1 MKPGRATFFGMVV
14 RVEDTGGLGTVEVE
28 IAAGGG
34 PVTPASRVMAR
45 AVGRCR
51 ELLVGVGIDWG
62 TGTGLLS
69 IAAARIPAVTSIIAI
84 ERDPE
89 AVANARR
96 NVARNGVA
104 DRVAVVRADH
114 FTPYDPGDRDLLERL
129 IGEVDFL
136 IANPPASDDGDGLE
150 WRRRVL
156 DGARP
161 FLKPGAVVLLQVSSH
176 YGEERIRGLA
186 DVGGYRFVETVE
198 RSPWTPFDLSRD
210 DLRRALDVYVTEESR
225 GGRPYRFHL
234 PDGSVVD
241 ARQVAAGAGP
251 PLTSWQAHRFER
263 TG

>member
-1 MKPGRATFFGMVV
+1 MKPARATFLGMVV
-14 RVEDTGGLGTVEVE
+14 RVEDTGGLGPVEVE

-34 PVTPASRVMAR
+34 PVTPASRVMVR

-51 ELLVGVGIDWG
+51 GLLSGVGIDWG

-69 IAAARIPAVTSIIAI
+69 IAAARIPAVTSIVAI

-96 NVARNGVA
+96 NVDRNGVA
-104 DRVAVVRADH
+104 NRVVVVQADL
-114 FTPYDPGDRDLLERL
+114 FTAYDPDDRDLLERL
-129 IGEVDFL
+129 IGRVDFL

-161 FLKPGAVVLLQVSSH
+161 LLEPGAVILLQVSSH
-176 YGEERIRGLA
+176 YGDERIRGLA
-186 DVGGYRFVETVE
+186 DAGGYRFVETVE
-198 RSPWTPFDLSRD
+198 RSPRTPFDLSRD
-210 DLRRALDVYVTEESR
+210 DLRRALDVYVAEERR
-225 GGRPYRFHL
+225 GGRPYRFYL
-234 PDGSVVD
+234 ADGSVVD

-263 TG
+263 TD